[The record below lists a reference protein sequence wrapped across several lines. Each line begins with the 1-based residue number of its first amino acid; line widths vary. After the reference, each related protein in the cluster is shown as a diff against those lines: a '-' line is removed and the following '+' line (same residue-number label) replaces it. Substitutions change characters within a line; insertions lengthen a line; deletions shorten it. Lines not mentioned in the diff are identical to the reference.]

1 MEAARWASGAA
12 GSGSEG
18 RADDG
23 RRRLQAGGHLAV
35 HLHDGV
41 ELLAALPFEDK
52 EAGIVKGNG
61 RPRGERQE
69 DGFVPIGER

>member
-1 MEAARWASGAA
+1 M
-12 GSGSEG
+12 
-18 RADDG
+18 
-23 RRRLQAGGHLAV
+23 LTV

-61 RPRGERQE
+61 RPRGELQE